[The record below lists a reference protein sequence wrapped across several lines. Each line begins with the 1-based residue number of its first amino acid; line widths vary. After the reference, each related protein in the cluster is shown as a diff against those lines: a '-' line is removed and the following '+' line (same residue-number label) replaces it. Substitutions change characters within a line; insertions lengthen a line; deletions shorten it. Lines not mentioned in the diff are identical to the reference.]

1 MELEELLPGTERL
14 IDERQSDQIPLLKRD
29 GEIVLW
35 PQPTDSPNDPL
46 LWYVS
51 IVCDIRIQQSLTT
64 QS

>member
-14 IDERQSDQIPLLKRD
+14 IDERQSDQITLLKRD

-51 IVCDIRIQQSLTT
+51 IVCDVRIQQSLTT